1 MKILDRCISIFAI
14 FCLFCLMPIT
24 AFAAENGSVTLICR
38 TDETT
43 LIGMQWDLYKVA
55 VRNPYLDQLEQYFSA
70 DNPTVE
76 QPNVYRTIG
85 QFEGSPVMLN
95 DTTPTAMAVAAV
107 TLENEAILRKYQPQA
122 TAYAGIDGEVN
133 FENLD
138 EGLYL
143 LSGKRMKIGD
153 KTYIP
158 TAMLVEIMDDSE
170 HNNYRID
177 AFPKMQLRT
186 LAGEDTLFTVRKV
199 WQNDD
204 YFLEDRSAYIVVNVY
219 KNGELYDTATLNEEN
234 NWTKTWYATDDAE
247 WRVEEVE
254 IPAKYTVV
262 YLANE
267 TQFVVENTYNPWYD
281 SSSSNEEWQWA
292 VTTTTPETTTMKNSD
307 SGHFTTA
314 ETLTSKE
321 TGKMTSADSEN
332 TTVPKSTSSNF
343 SENSSESQTTT
354 VTTFTATNG
363 FGGGFGGGNSGG
375 FPGGNSL
382 ISKLPQTGQL
392 WWPVPFLALDGIIFL
407 MIGWKTRRQEEQE

>member
-1 MKILDRCISIFAI
+1 MKILGKCISILAI
-14 FCLFCLMPIT
+14 FCLFCLMPLQ
-24 AFAAENGSVTLICR
+24 AFAAENGSVTLVCR

-55 VRNPYLDQLEQYFSA
+55 VRNPYLDQLESYLSPE
-70 DNPTVE
+70 DTTVE
-76 QPNVYRTIG
+76 QPNVYRTID
-85 QFEGSPVMLN
+85 QFEGSPVMLD
-95 DTTPTAMAVAAV
+95 DTSPTGMAVAAV

-122 TAYAGIDGEVN
+122 TAYTDEYGEVN

-158 TAMLVEIMDDSE
+158 TAMLVEIMDDEE

-186 LAGEDTLFTVRKV
+186 LAGEDTQFTVRKV

-204 YFLEDRSAYIVVNVY
+204 YFLMDRSAYIVVNVY

-234 NWTKTWYATDDAE
+234 NWTKTWYAPNDAE

-281 SSSSNEEWQWA
+281 SSSSNEEWERI
-292 VTTTTPETTTMKNSD
+292 VTTTTPETTTESAPP
-307 SGHFTTA
+307 STA
-314 ETLTSKE
+314 SH
-321 TGKMTSADSEN
+321 
-332 TTVPKSTSSNF
+332 F
-343 SENSSESQTTT
+343 SEDSTESQTTA
-354 VTTFTATNG
+354 VTTHTETT
-363 FGGGFGGGNSGG
+363 GGGGNPGGGNPGGGNSGG
-375 FPGGNSL
+375 GNSGGKTQ
-382 ISKLPQTGQL
+382 ITKLPQTGQL
-392 WWPVPFLALDGIIFL
+392 WWPVPFLGLGGIVFL
-407 MIGWKTRRQEEQE
+407 MVGWKTRIQEERE